1 MKIRT
6 YLRGITIILL
16 GVILLANNFQILP
29 WNVWHVLAV
38 QFVLLYITFSNG
50 QEKKGDGSIFI
61 ISFCLKEINSISR
74 SAPGRKVENRN
85 RK

>member
-1 MKIRT
+1 M
-6 YLRGITIILL
+6 YNSES
-16 GVILLANNFQILP
+16 VP
-29 WNVWHVLAV
+29 NVKLVV
-38 QFVLLYITFSNG
+38 R
-50 QEKKGDGSIFI
+50 KGDGSIFI